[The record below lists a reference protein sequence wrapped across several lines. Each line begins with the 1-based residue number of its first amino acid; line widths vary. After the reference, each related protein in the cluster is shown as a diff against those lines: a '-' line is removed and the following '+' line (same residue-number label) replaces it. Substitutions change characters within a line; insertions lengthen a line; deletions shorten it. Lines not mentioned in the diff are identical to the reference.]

1 MKEFVEENKNLVI
14 VVSIALILGSLFVSV
29 RKVLFYSPPGEDEKP
44 VFLDV
49 YGEEI
54 TVPEGETAVPQ
65 FFDLN
70 ILFLMVITSLFLVGG
85 WLLIRKLK
93 GKRPPV
99 ENKKDRIKK
108 DDLKRIQEAL
118 ELYYRLRQRYPE
130 AGDDFREIIK
140 NLKPPL
146 EDSPTLYRYENQES
160 DTQRYRLWCL
170 LEDKDCLEAREGLYE
185 LSSDKT
191 AA

>member
-1 MKEFVEENKNLVI
+1 MKEFIEKNKNLAITVSVI
-14 VVSIALILGSLFVSV
+14 LILGSVLVSV
-29 RKVLFYSPPGEDEKP
+29 WKVFSPPTFEEES

-54 TVPEGETAVPQ
+54 PVSEEDNVAPQ

-70 ILFLMVITSLFLVGG
+70 ILFLTVIVTSLLAGG

-93 GKRPPV
+93 GRRRSPV

-118 ELYYRLRQRYPE
+118 ELYYRLRQRYPDAQE
-130 AGDDFREIIK
+130 EFAEIIK

-146 EDSPTLYRYENQES
+146 EGSPTHYHYENPEV

-170 LEDKDCLEAREGLYE
+170 LEDKNDPEAREGLFE
-185 LSSDKT
+185 LTS
-191 AA
+191 